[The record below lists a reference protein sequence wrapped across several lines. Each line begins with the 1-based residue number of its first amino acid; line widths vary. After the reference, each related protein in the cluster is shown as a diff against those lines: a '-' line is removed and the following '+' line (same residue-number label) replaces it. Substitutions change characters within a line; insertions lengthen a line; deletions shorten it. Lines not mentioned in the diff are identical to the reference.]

1 MSDALARGAIR
12 MIAENLPKACANGGD
27 VDARLS
33 LATASLMAGA
43 AFSNAMVGIVHSI
56 GHSLGGLA
64 RIPHGQAMMM
74 LLPHCVAYNIA
85 HGIHAGAYG
94 ELLGALSPERD
105 AQVGRTASAKERDEA
120 FRDELFALN
129 KLFHETYGV
138 PLTLAELG
146 VDREMIPAVAKQAR
160 YDGSALYNTAEVTI
174 EAATE
179 ILEAVYE

>member
-1 MSDALARGAIR
+1 
-12 MIAENLPKACANGGD
+12 
-27 VDARLS
+27 
-33 LATASLMAGA
+33 MAGA

-56 GHSLGGLA
+56 GHSLGGLC

-105 AQVGRTASAKERDEA
+105 AQIGRAASAKERDEA

-138 PLTLAELG
+138 PLTLAEMG
-146 VDREMIPAVAKQAR
+146 VDREAIPAVAKQAR